1 MDKKTWIA
9 TIIYSYL
16 LAIILLFY
24 SPIALH
30 FNLRDVV
37 WGVFVGGGIYF
48 LCKILGYFLYKK
60 KNIMTVSSSL
70 KKIEWH
76 NLNMYL
82 PLLVFIPSTIVEEIL
97 LRSYILSLSMTYL
110 PVYVSVSINAALFY
124 LIHFDKR
131 LIELIISAVI
141 YCLLILITENVLP
154 SILAHITYNIITYLL
169 SNPNIRYNR
178 KY

>member
-1 MDKKTWIA
+1 
-9 TIIYSYL
+9 
-16 LAIILLFY
+16 
-24 SPIALH
+24 
-30 FNLRDVV
+30 
-37 WGVFVGGGIYF
+37 
-48 LCKILGYFLYKK
+48 
-60 KNIMTVSSSL
+60 MTVSSSL